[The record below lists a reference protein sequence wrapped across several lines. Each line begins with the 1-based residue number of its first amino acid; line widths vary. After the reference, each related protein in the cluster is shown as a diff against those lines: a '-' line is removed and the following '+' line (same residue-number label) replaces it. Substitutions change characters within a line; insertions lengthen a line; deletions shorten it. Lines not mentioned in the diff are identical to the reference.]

1 MEPQATQASQPI
13 GELRPDIRKVFL
25 FNVLK
30 VGGISAAIIAVIAG
44 LNSMVD
50 IEGVY
55 SNLQLG
61 FNELGIKLSP
71 LSPSTVIMW
80 ATFGLFGITIFILL
94 FNYIALGKVRY
105 VFYNDRVVMHQ
116 SVFMIQV
123 KEMAIPYSNI
133 VKVSSE
139 KSVFNTGNIT
149 LELSGMDKKEAK
161 LKFINYA
168 QQAVANIQRLIQ
180 NYKASYYAQYA
191 ADQRIGNITGQLF

>member
-30 VGGISAAIIAVIAG
+30 VGGISAALIAVIAG

-50 IEGVY
+50 IGGIY

-71 LSPSTVIMW
+71 ISPSTVIMW
-80 ATFGLFGITIFILL
+80 ATFGLFGITVFILL
-94 FNYIALGKVRY
+94 FNYIALGKIRY

-123 KEMAIPYSNI
+123 KEMTIPYSNI
-133 VKVSSE
+133 VKVSFE
-139 KSVFNTGNIT
+139 KSIFNTGNIT

-180 NYKASYYAQYA
+180 DYKASYYAQYA
-191 ADQRIGNITGQLF
+191 ENQRLGNITGQLY